1 MKNGSEK
8 GDCTM
13 AQGKAST
20 LKREIYDSVMNDII
34 EGVYKQGEI
43 LNEKQLIEKYG
54 VSKSPIRDALI
65 ELCNEGVLV
74 SYPRYG
80 YEIVRINEKEIRD
93 IVEFRAMVEGE
104 CLRGMAAGMSQ
115 EDLKELKE
123 YTLSLSQEISED
135 FPVLK
140 HWENNT
146 RFHLKLLS
154 YAGNDYCY
162 QVVEKSCGVLTRAYA
177 QRNRE
182 KRGSCTWKMDCENH
196 LKIVNYL
203 LQGDVESGVRE
214 LQADIRSFL
223 DIVFPS
229 FGSLM
234 NTQTRWAGR

>member
-1 MKNGSEK
+1 
-8 GDCTM
+8 
-13 AQGKAST
+13 
-20 LKREIYDSVMNDII
+20 
-34 EGVYKQGEI
+34 
-43 LNEKQLIEKYG
+43 
-54 VSKSPIRDALI
+54 
-65 ELCNEGVLV
+65 
-74 SYPRYG
+74 
-80 YEIVRINEKEIRD
+80 
-93 IVEFRAMVEGE
+93 MVEGE

-123 YTLSLSQEISED
+123 YTLSLSQEITED

-182 KRGSCTWKMDCENH
+182 KRGSSTWKMDCENH

-203 LQGDVESGVRE
+203 LKGDVESGVRE

>member
-1 MKNGSEK
+1 
-8 GDCTM
+8 
-13 AQGKAST
+13 
-20 LKREIYDSVMNDII
+20 MNDII
-34 EGVYKQGEI
+34 GGVYKQGEI

-123 YTLSLSQEISED
+123 YTLSLSQEITED

-146 RFHLKLLS
+146 RFHLKLFLMQEMITAIRLWRKAAES
-154 YAGNDYCY
+154 
-162 QVVEKSCGVLTRAYA
+162 
-177 QRNRE
+177 
-182 KRGSCTWKMDCENH
+182 
-196 LKIVNYL
+196 
-203 LQGDVESGVRE
+203 LQGRMLRETGKSGEAVPGRW
-214 LQADIRSFL
+214 
-223 DIVFPS
+223 IVKII
-229 FGSLM
+229 
-234 NTQTRWAGR
+234 